1 MNEDSDNLSEQH
13 THFEMKNVQL
23 NQKRSTKLQRV
34 STDQQDSKFSLQ
46 HRETRPIFEEE
57 NKHNEGGVKA
67 RNSHNID
74 Q

>member
-34 STDQQDSKFSLQ
+34 STD
-46 HRETRPIFEEE
+46 
-57 NKHNEGGVKA
+57 
-67 RNSHNID
+67 
-74 Q
+74 